1 MPIAKWWK
9 MQQQISP
16 IKITTKAETYYI
28 NRATNTTNL
37 RQSLNEDQE
46 CSAINEIEIET
57 SKNNEENKI
66 NNELIHQ
73 NESWKVVTSNKKRK
87 ITPGTSVAGNL
98 DTEKQRWLQEL
109 PLRNSFSSLT
119 EEIDIETTSESD
131 K

>member
-1 MPIAKWWK
+1 

-57 SKNNEENKI
+57 
-66 NNELIHQ
+66 
-73 NESWKVVTSNKKRK
+73 
-87 ITPGTSVAGNL
+87 
-98 DTEKQRWLQEL
+98 
-109 PLRNSFSSLT
+109 
-119 EEIDIETTSESD
+119 
-131 K
+131 

>member
-37 RQSLNEDQE
+37 RQPLSEDQE

-66 NNELIHQ
+66 SNELTH
-73 NESWKVVTSNKKRK
+73 
-87 ITPGTSVAGNL
+87 
-98 DTEKQRWLQEL
+98 
-109 PLRNSFSSLT
+109 
-119 EEIDIETTSESD
+119 
-131 K
+131 